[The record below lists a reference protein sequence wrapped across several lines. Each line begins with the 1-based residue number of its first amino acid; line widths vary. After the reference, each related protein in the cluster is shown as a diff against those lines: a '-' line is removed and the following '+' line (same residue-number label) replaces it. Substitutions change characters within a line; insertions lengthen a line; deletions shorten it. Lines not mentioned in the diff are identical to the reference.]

1 MNLQV
6 EIRCRL
12 VGALGTL
19 EIPGLVVNDVDVSP
33 QVVLLSEGLV
43 TLVAEVCGAFLP
55 ATIEYVKFIEDNP
68 KGGGSKVNSNFF
80 SGILLQS
87 CASNMLQKI

>member
-19 EIPGLVVNDVDVSP
+19 EIPGLVVNNVDVSP

-43 TLVAEVCGAFLP
+43 TLVAEVGGAFLP
-55 ATIEYVKFIEDNP
+55 ATKEYGIMHRRQ
-68 KGGGSKVNSNFF
+68 SKKTLAAFYYRVARPTCYKTF
-80 SGILLQS
+80 S
-87 CASNMLQKI
+87 

>member
-19 EIPGLVVNDVDVSP
+19 KIPGLVVNDVDVSP

-43 TLVAEVCGAFLP
+43 TLVAEVGGALLP
-55 ATIEYVKFIEDNP
+55 ATKEYGIIYRRQ
-68 KGGGSKVNSNFF
+68 SKCWRLKSY
-80 SGILLQS
+80 L
-87 CASNMLQKI
+87 